1 MTSRYD
7 STYKS
12 IAALIIFAHSR
23 IHQAKP
29 GMAGKVSPPPPWQPG
44 RFSDVFSKDRNPL
57 SISALRFQICYSM
70 GVPKVVIE
78 IIKRLILRS
87 PKPVTEVGLN

>member
-29 GMAGKVSPPPPWQPG
+29 GMAGKVRPPPPG
-44 RFSDVFSKDRNPL
+44 SLVG
-57 SISALRFQICYSM
+57 FQMCFL
-70 GVPKVVIE
+70 KIE
-78 IIKRLILRS
+78 IPLVSQHCVSRYVIQWGYPRW
-87 PKPVTEVGLN
+87 